1 MSLSSSTDATSIIR
15 LSHGDRRQP
24 NFVQPAPAS
33 GASQAT
39 ITFILGEQPLH
50 QRRSCRSHRP
60 QRISITVAR
69 VQPPPHA
76 QITSFGMFRRTVISA
91 AEDYR
96 ASAAAIFLRYRL
108 SLVQQI
114 IMSTIITMSDSIHL
128 RSYVA
133 VSF

>member
-1 MSLSSSTDATSIIR
+1 
-15 LSHGDRRQP
+15 
-24 NFVQPAPAS
+24 
-33 GASQAT
+33 
-39 ITFILGEQPLH
+39 
-50 QRRSCRSHRP
+50 
-60 QRISITVAR
+60 
-69 VQPPPHA
+69 
-76 QITSFGMFRRTVISA
+76 MFRRTVISA